1 MNRPAR
7 TLTHYVEEDLRRRI
21 QTGQELPHPL
31 TLARLSQYYQVSLA
45 PVRGALDTLIE
56 EGLICKKEG
65 NGRIEVNPEKI
76 DTSRS
81 YQPVASPMRPD
92 DWDRILIKEVV
103 LASLSGTAIY
113 LREEAL
119 AHKHGIGRSV
129 IRSTFSRFAGAGL
142 IEHIP
147 RRGWRVRPL
156 NLEDVRAYLQVREI
170 LELKALDLAKP
181 HLVRGEL
188 EQMLAGNRSN
198 NHDSPAKLDNRLH
211 EYIIEK
217 SGNHYIRDFFRQY
230 VAAYYRTLFDYAAP
244 EASVVVEMAAQ
255 HCHILDALIAR
266 AWTRARTALAEH
278 IRSQECVLGQLLRRV
293 DGKETVGRS
302 SRAKPVRSV

>member
-1 MNRPAR
+1 MSRPAK

-21 QTGQELPHPL
+21 QSGQGLPHPL
-31 TLARLSQYYQVSLA
+31 TLASLSQHYGVSFA
-45 PVRGALDTLIE
+45 PVRSALDKLIE
-56 EGLICKKEG
+56 EGLIHKKEN
-65 NGRIEVNPEKI
+65 NGRIEINSERI
-76 DTSRS
+76 GTSKS
-81 YQPVASPMRPD
+81 YKPVASPLRPD
-92 DWDRILIKEVV
+92 DWDRILIQEVM
-103 LASLSGTAIY
+103 LASLSGTATY

-156 NLEDVRAYLQVREI
+156 NLEDVRAYLEVRKT
-170 LELKALDLAKP
+170 LELKALELAKP
-181 HLVRGEL
+181 HLVREDL
-188 EQMLAGNRSN
+188 EPMLAGNQPNGQN
-198 NHDSPAKLDNRLH
+198 NPGMLDNRLH

-217 SGNHYIRDFFRQY
+217 SGNHYIRDFFRQH

-255 HCHILDALIAR
+255 HRRILDALMTR
-266 AWTRARTALAEH
+266 AWTRARTALTEH
-278 IRSQECVLGQLLRRV
+278 IESQERVLTQLLTLV
-293 DGKETVGRS
+293 ESGKTPPRGRKARS
-302 SRAKPVRSV
+302 SRSQ

>member
-1 MNRPAR
+1 MNRSAR

-21 QTGQELPHPL
+21 QAGQELPHPL
-31 TLARLSQYYQVSLA
+31 TLARLSQFYEVSLA
-45 PVRGALDTLIE
+45 PVRSALDALIK
-56 EGLICKKEG
+56 EGLIRKKES
-65 NGRIEVNPEKI
+65 NGRIEVNSEKI
-76 DTSRS
+76 GTSRF
-81 YQPVASPMRPD
+81 YEPMASPMKPD
-92 DWDRILIKEVV
+92 DWDCILIKEVV
-103 LASLSGTAIY
+103 LASLTGMATH

-119 AHKHGIGRSV
+119 AQKHGVGRSV

-181 HLVRGEL
+181 HLVREDL

-266 AWTRARTALAEH
+266 AWARARTALAEH
-278 IRSQECVLGQLLRRV
+278 IESQERVLGQLL
-293 DGKETVGRS
+293 GLTGHKKAAGRS
-302 SRAKPVRSV
+302 QRAKPVRSV